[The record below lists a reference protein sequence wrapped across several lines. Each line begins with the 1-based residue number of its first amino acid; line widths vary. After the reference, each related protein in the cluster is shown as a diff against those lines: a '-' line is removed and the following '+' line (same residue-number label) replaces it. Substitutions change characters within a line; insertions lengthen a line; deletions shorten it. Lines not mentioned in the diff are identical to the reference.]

1 MDFGHIKEHT
11 DSAEAI
17 MNIKIETMLTIFAIT
32 ANKATN
38 KFSGIQKS
46 NEKQGWSAYTQKIFQ
61 STNHLIFIK
70 SLYFWI
76 QILGGLRFCF
86 IYAHEAP

>member
-32 ANKATN
+32 ANKAT
-38 KFSGIQKS
+38 K
-46 NEKQGWSAYTQKIFQ
+46 
-61 STNHLIFIK
+61 
-70 SLYFWI
+70 
-76 QILGGLRFCF
+76 
-86 IYAHEAP
+86 